1 MSTEKIETWQRI
13 DGMIQNLN
21 NQMLI
26 QIQQQ
31 LAKKKN
37 LPTKELRELT
47 ACLHQIKRIQDE
59 TRGDSAKALLVLV
72 SQGIIPVAAIPQI
85 LSALEKSETQ
95 INEDATKALKGG
107 D

>member
-1 MSTEKIETWQRI
+1 MNKERIERWQKI
-13 DGMIQNLN
+13 DGMIQSVN

-31 LAKKKN
+31 LAKKQN
-37 LPTKELRELT
+37 LPAKELRELT
-47 ACLHQIKRIQDE
+47 ACLHQVKRIQAE
-59 TRGDSAKALLVLV
+59 ARGDTAKALLVLV

-85 LSALEKSETQ
+85 LEALERSEAQ
-95 INEDATKALKGG
+95 INTDAAIALKG

>member
-1 MSTEKIETWQRI
+1 MNKEKIERWQKI
-13 DGMIQNLN
+13 DGMIQSVN

-31 LAKKKN
+31 LDKRKN
-37 LPTKELRELT
+37 LSTKEFRDLT
-47 ACLHQIKRIQDE
+47 SCLQQIKRIQDE
-59 TRGDSAKALLVLV
+59 SRGDSARALLILV

-85 LSALEKSETQ
+85 LEALEKSESQ
-95 INEDATKALKGG
+95 INEDATKALKG